1 MANVTVIPT
10 AQNLPDG
17 FCPTDWQDTVDSFAA
32 AMRVELPSDYGQIVI
47 SETTP
52 DPADQDKIW
61 FEVDADNKVLA
72 IKSWDTG
79 ASAWVRAEGE
89 PYYFL
94 DSGSANN
101 IQITTGDAI
110 TALADL
116 TGRLLAVNIAATNT
130 NTTVNMLVDTAP
142 TAQLRKY
149 GTSAIEAD
157 DLRTDMIAIL
167 MYDGTYF
174 QLLNPAITPN
184 DTFTAKQSVTGLSVS
199 TQDVTLSGL
208 TAPDSVQVWY
218 VCVTGDAGYSTGDKL
233 DVNAVIA
240 DYDLGTSEE
249 GPYISVSL
257 RGNIVHLETVT
268 SPELIYTTQRGTGTD
283 KTTFTPSRW
292 TVTVT
297 GWE

>member
-1 MANVTVIPT
+1 
-10 AQNLPDG
+10 
-17 FCPTDWQDTVDSFAA
+17 
-32 AMRVELPSDYGQIVI
+32 
-47 SETTP
+47 
-52 DPADQDKIW
+52 
-61 FEVDADNKVLA
+61 
-72 IKSWDTG
+72 
-79 ASAWVRAEGE
+79 
-89 PYYFL
+89 
-94 DSGSANN
+94 
-101 IQITTGDAI
+101 
-110 TALADL
+110 LADL

-149 GTSAIEAD
+149 GTAAIEAD
-157 DLRTDMIAIL
+157 DLRADMVAIL
-167 MYDGTYF
+167 MFDGTYF

-233 DVNAVIA
+233 DVNAVVA
-240 DYDLGTSEE
+240 DYDLGDSEE

-257 RGNIVHLETVT
+257 RGNIVHLECVT
-268 SPELIYTTQRGTGTD
+268 TPTPALIYTTQRGTGTGQ
-283 KTTFTPSRW
+283 TTFTPSRW
-292 TVTVT
+292 TITVT